1 MNTARVTLL
10 GMLALFLAV
19 GTAATSAAP
28 PVLKVSVDALKN
40 GGALATKYAF
50 CVPAAQG
57 HSTAGSDISPSI
69 SWSKGPAGTKSYAIV
84 FYDSDWPAEQRDKMN
99 KEGMTLGPD
108 VPRRNYYQWV
118 LVDIPPSITSLKE
131 GAESSA
137 RVLHGKPATP
147 AVAGVRGL
155 NDFTKVTASNE
166 AMKGQYY
173 GYDGPC
179 PPWNDEVV
187 HHYHFTVYALGV
199 GSLGL
204 PAEFDGAA
212 AMEAMKGKILG
223 QGELLALYTQN
234 PAKGAQPQ

>member
-28 PVLKVSVDALKN
+28 PVLKVSVDALN
-40 GGALATKYAF
+40 TGGALATKYAF

-84 FYDSDWPAEQRDKMN
+84 VYDTDWPAEQRDKMN

-118 LVDIPPSITSLKE
+118 LVDICL
-131 GAESSA
+131 
-137 RVLHGKPATP
+137 
-147 AVAGVRGL
+147 
-155 NDFTKVTASNE
+155 
-166 AMKGQYY
+166 
-173 GYDGPC
+173 
-179 PPWNDEVV
+179 
-187 HHYHFTVYALGV
+187 
-199 GSLGL
+199 
-204 PAEFDGAA
+204 
-212 AMEAMKGKILG
+212 
-223 QGELLALYTQN
+223 LYTSD
-234 PAKGAQPQ
+234 AADE